1 MKNLFGMIALFAVAS
16 LVLLAVAAIVGVSAP
31 TWTVASRVA
40 AFAWAAGV
48 LALFV
53 TDYTPHHSYGAPI
66 TASAPVV
73 ARESVP
79 VAKAVANKRR
89 MIPART
95 RSAADPAPAGAMA
108 TLGLY
113 NDPATVSLL

>member
-16 LVLLAVAAIVGVSAP
+16 LVLLAVAAIAGVSSP

-48 LALFV
+48 LAMFV
-53 TDYTPHHSYGAPI
+53 TDYTPRHSYGDPI
-66 TASAPVV
+66 TAPATVV
-73 ARESVP
+73 ARERVP
-79 VAKAVANKRR
+79 AAKAAVSQRR
-89 MIPART
+89 MVPAKARP
-95 RSAADPAPAGAMA
+95 AADPAPAGALA